1 MVVGKHIDSGAIMLT
16 IKKFSRYLSSSRKV
30 HIFLLSAVLSF
41 PLALVASIAWFTV
54 LDINY
59 SFRNLVYAAPLAF
72 TLIIVI
78 IWFITKKFLVN
89 VNSLVSHISW
99 KHILSMIVA
108 LVILIAGACFA
119 WMNLGSVIFNPPQ
132 FKHEVD
138 ISPLNNSTGEICILE
153 IFNDHGTRIKKEN
166 NNIVEVLS
174 TGAWV
179 SQKNDCQF
187 FFPGSSMGSL
197 NFNYFGPVDDELTFR
212 LKRNEAAGEFLIRVN
227 GVNAVVFN
235 LPYEG
240 AEHNILYHLS
250 PNHGA
255 GMVAWNMI
263 GTVGL
268 TAVILVL
275 LMIIQISSCSLP
287 FTINQT
293 ITKYQ
298 GGSRGQVISIFSR
311 KKRDKTIVKTSESR
325 HTRTHLIVGL
335 CLALFTIILLLCLEA
350 YFRPAAPDVY
360 FQEWSSE
367 TMMQTVSIEDLR
379 DKPLQSLWFLHIQ
392 PPMFDAIRA
401 ILAQVWRLD
410 DSKAMLLRVDS
421 SLYILWALI
430 YGMIVF
436 LIFWWLSEMTST
448 AFAAIST
455 LVFSVHPAFIFYA
468 TLLDTTLLSTFLILS
483 FSYALWRVREAR
495 NVSVGVLA
503 LLFLLLFFTR
513 SIFQWQWLL
522 FLPLPLVLMRFPLRK
537 LIVFLTITG
546 IVVGLYTA
554 KQMSLFGL
562 SSTSSF
568 TGYNLCNS
576 IGCTDTWAIYNHESA
591 VLDQE
596 PPPEKPDVLTRV
608 RKVNGSVNFNNEHYL
623 TVHRELKQQFS
634 EHFLSLSSSPLQLVK
649 NYLVN
654 LRIYLRPSS
663 QYGYHVIVDRLPQR
677 SVYDYLFSAPIFPQ
691 LLNLAF
697 LFWLSQARRSDHLQ
711 RVIGFCLPVA
721 FIAFLCIVGER
732 GEDMRYKFFI
742 EPILFI
748 FLASQVYA
756 AGKKMIACVE

>member
-1 MVVGKHIDSGAIMLT
+1 
-16 IKKFSRYLSSSRKV
+16 
-30 HIFLLSAVLSF
+30 
-41 PLALVASIAWFTV
+41 
-54 LDINY
+54 
-59 SFRNLVYAAPLAF
+59 
-72 TLIIVI
+72 
-78 IWFITKKFLVN
+78 
-89 VNSLVSHISW
+89 
-99 KHILSMIVA
+99 
-108 LVILIAGACFA
+108 
-119 WMNLGSVIFNPPQ
+119 MNLGSVIFNPPL
-132 FKHEVD
+132 FKHKVD

-153 IFNDHGTRIKKEN
+153 IVNDGGTRIKKEN
-166 NNIVEVLS
+166 NNIFDVLS
-174 TGAWV
+174 TGAWI
-179 SQKNDCQF
+179 SQMNDCQF

-212 LKRNEAAGEFLIRVN
+212 LKRDEDAGEFLIRVN
-227 GVNAVVFN
+227 GVKAVVFN
-235 LPYEG
+235 LPFEG
-240 AEHNILYHLS
+240 AEHNILYHLP

-263 GTVGL
+263 GTAGL
-268 TAVILVL
+268 TAFILVL
-275 LMIIQISSCSLP
+275 LMIIQISSCSLLLA
-287 FTINQT
+287 INQT
-293 ITKYQ
+293 ITRYR
-298 GGSRGQVISIFSR
+298 GGSSAQVINIFHR
-311 KKRDKTIVKTSESR
+311 KKRDKTTARITEPR
-325 HTRTHLIVGL
+325 HTRTHLVVGL
-335 CLALFTIILLLCLEA
+335 CLAILTTVLLLCLEA
-350 YFRPAAPDVY
+350 YFRPDAPEGY
-360 FQEWSSE
+360 FQGWSSE

-379 DKPLQSLWFLHIQ
+379 DKPLQSLWHIHIQ
-392 PPMFDAIRA
+392 PPAFDAIRA
-401 ILAQVWRLD
+401 ILAQIWRLD
-410 DSKAMLLRVDS
+410 DSKAVLLRVDS
-421 SLYILWALI
+421 SLYFLWALI

-436 LIFWWLSEMTST
+436 LVFWWLSEMTST

-468 TLLDTTLLSTFLILS
+468 TLLDTTLLSTFLILC

-495 NVSVGVLA
+495 NVSAGVLA

-537 LIVFLTITG
+537 MIVFLTITG
-546 IVVGLYTA
+546 IIVGLYTA

-608 RKVNGSVNFNNEHYL
+608 RKINGSVNFNNEHYL

-697 LFWLSQARRSDHLQ
+697 LFWLSQARRFDHLQ

-756 AGKKMIACVE
+756 AGKKMIACAE

>member
-1 MVVGKHIDSGAIMLT
+1 MVVGKNIDSGAIMLT
-16 IKKFSRYLSSSRKV
+16 IKIFSRYLSSSRKV
-30 HIFLLSAVLSF
+30 LLFLLNATLSF
-41 PLALVASIAWFTV
+41 PLALIASIAWFTV
-54 LDINY
+54 LEIEY
-59 SFRNLVYAAPLAF
+59 SFRNLVYAAPIAF
-72 TLIIVI
+72 TLLIII
-78 IWFITKKFLVN
+78 IWFITKKFLIN
-89 VNSLVSHISW
+89 VNSLISHVSW
-99 KHILSMIVA
+99 KHILSIIVA
-108 LVILIAGACFA
+108 LVILIAGACFV
-119 WMNLGSVIFNPPQ
+119 WTNLGSVIFNPPL
-132 FKHEVD
+132 FKHKVD
-138 ISPLNNSTGEICILE
+138 ISPLNNSIGEICILE
-153 IFNDHGTRIKKEN
+153 IVNDDGTRIKKEN
-166 NNIVEVLS
+166 NNIFDVLS

-179 SQKNDCQF
+179 SQMNDCQF
-187 FFPGSSMGSL
+187 FFPESSMGSL

-212 LKRNEAAGEFLIRVN
+212 VKRNEDAGEFLIRVN
-227 GVNAVVFN
+227 GVKAVVFN

-240 AEHNILYHLS
+240 TEHNILYHLS

-263 GTVGL
+263 GTAGV

-275 LMIIQISSCSLP
+275 LMIIQISSCSLLLA
-287 FTINQT
+287 INQT
-293 ITKYQ
+293 ITRYP
-298 GGSRGQVISIFSR
+298 GGSSAQVINIFHR
-311 KKRDKTIVKTSESR
+311 KKRDKTTARITEPR
-325 HTRTHLIVGL
+325 HTRTHLVVGL
-335 CLALFTIILLLCLEA
+335 CLAILTTVLLLCLEA
-350 YFRPAAPDVY
+350 YFRPDAPEGY
-360 FQEWSSE
+360 FQGWSSE

-379 DKPLQSLWFLHIQ
+379 DKPLQSLWHIHIQ
-392 PPMFDAIRA
+392 PPAFDAIRA
-401 ILAQVWRLD
+401 ILAQAWRLD
-410 DSKAMLLRVDS
+410 DSKAVLLRVDS
-421 SLYILWALI
+421 SLYFLWALI

-436 LIFWWLSEMTST
+436 LVFWWLSEMTST

-495 NVSVGVLA
+495 NVSAGVLA

-554 KQMSLFGL
+554 KQMYLFGL

-711 RVIGFCLPVA
+711 RVLGFCLPVA

-742 EPILFI
+742 EPILFV

>member
-1 MVVGKHIDSGAIMLT
+1 MLT
-16 IKKFSRYLSSSRKV
+16 IKKISRYLSSSRKV
-30 HIFLLSAVLSF
+30 HLFLLSAVSSF
-41 PLALVASIAWFTV
+41 PLALVVSITWFTV

-72 TLIIVI
+72 TFLIII

-89 VNSLVSHISW
+89 VNSLLSRVSW
-99 KHILSMIVA
+99 KHIPSMIVA
-108 LVILIAGACFA
+108 LVILIAGACFV
-119 WMNLGSVIFNPPQ
+119 WMNLGTVIFNPPQ
-132 FKHEVD
+132 FKHELD

-166 NNIVEVLS
+166 NNIFEVLS

-179 SQKNDCQF
+179 SQKNGCQF

-197 NFNYFGPVDDELTFR
+197 NFNYFGPVDDEFTFR
-212 LKRNEAAGEFLIRVN
+212 VKRNEAAGEFLIRVN
-227 GVNAVVFN
+227 EVKAVVFN
-235 LPYEG
+235 LPYES

-255 GMVAWNMI
+255 GMVAWNMT
-263 GTVGL
+263 GTAGL

-275 LMIIQISSCSLP
+275 LMIIQISSCSLLLA
-287 FTINQT
+287 INQT
-293 ITKYQ
+293 ITRY
-298 GGSRGQVISIFSR
+298 RGESSAQFINIFHR
-311 KKRDKTIVKTSESR
+311 KKRDKTTARIAEPR
-325 HTRTHLIVGL
+325 HTRTHLVVGL
-335 CLALFTIILLLCLEA
+335 CLAILSTVLLLCLES
-350 YFRPAAPDVY
+350 YFRPDAPDGY
-360 FQEWSSE
+360 FQGWSSE

-379 DKPLQSLWFLHIQ
+379 DKPLQSLWHIHIQ
-392 PPMFDAIRA
+392 PPAFDAIRA

-410 DSKAMLLRVDS
+410 DSKAVLLRVDS
-421 SLYILWALI
+421 SLYFLWALI

-436 LIFWWLSEMTST
+436 LVFWWLSEMTST
-448 AFAAIST
+448 AFAAIFT

-483 FSYALWRVREAR
+483 FSYALWRIREAR
-495 NVSVGVLA
+495 NVSAGVLA

-568 TGYNLCNS
+568 TGWNLCNS

-608 RKVNGSVNFNNEHYL
+608 RKINGSVNFNNEHYL